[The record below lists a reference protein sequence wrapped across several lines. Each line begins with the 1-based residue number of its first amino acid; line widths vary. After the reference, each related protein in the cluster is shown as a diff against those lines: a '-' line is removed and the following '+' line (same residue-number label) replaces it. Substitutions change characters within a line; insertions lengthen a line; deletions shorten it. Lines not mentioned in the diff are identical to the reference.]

1 MSSNNVINLINK
13 DDCSGCGACVC
24 ACPTKCLSMKRDS
37 EGFYYPYIG
46 DKNCIN
52 CEKCMSVCSV
62 KSKPK
67 TGSYSRRVFV
77 VQHKDDRIRRESTS
91 GGAFTAIAE
100 YIIKND
106 GIVFGAGMD
115 ENFRVRHMPAYDVE
129 QLALFRNSKYSQSD
143 LGDTFFKIKNSLIE
157 GKKVLFSGTPCQVA
171 GLKKFLPDYNENL
184 ITVDVVCR
192 GIPSPLVFEKYI
204 DYQKKRFGGFN
215 KVLFRDKYSGYTHT
229 TMSLYRDNVCLYHN
243 GLEYDPMLK
252 LFYQGM
258 ICRPVCSNCRFKEI
272 ERCSDFTLWDC
283 FSASEIDKNFDDNK
297 GTTFVMLHSEKAEIL
312 FDKIQNN
319 IRACEGETKKV
330 CSNTTE
336 MLKSI
341 SHNPERRRFFQDV
354 CSMLPDELFNK
365 WVPITLNVRLNK
377 LLRNILAKLGLYY
390 SVKKLTAK
398 LKK

>member
-13 DDCSGCGACVC
+13 TDCSGCGACVC
-24 ACPTKCLSMKRDS
+24 ACPAKCLSMKSDR
-37 EGFYYPYIG
+37 EGFYYPHID

-52 CEKCMSVCSV
+52 CGKCLSVCSV
-62 KSKPK
+62 KSKPG
-67 TGSYSRRVFV
+67 TCSYNRRVFM
-77 VQHKDDRIRRESTS
+77 VQHKNDRIRRESTS

-100 YIIKND
+100 HIIKNG

-115 ENFRVRHMPAYDVE
+115 KNFRVCHMPAYDIE

-143 LGDTFFKIKNSLIE
+143 LGDTFLKIKKHLTE
-157 GKKVLFSGTPCQVA
+157 GKKILFSGTPCQVA
-171 GLKKFLPDYNENL
+171 GLKKNLPNNEENL

-204 DYQKKRFGGFN
+204 NYQKKKFGEFD

-229 TMSLYRDNVCLYHN
+229 AMSLYRNNVCLYHN

-258 ICRPVCSNCRFKEI
+258 ICRPVCSNCRFKEMD
-272 ERCSDFTLWDC
+272 RCSDFTLWDC
-283 FSASEIDKNFDDNK
+283 FSAAEINSKFDDNK
-297 GTTFVMLHSEKAEIL
+297 GTTFVMLHSKKAEMI
-312 FDKIQNN
+312 FEKIQDN
-319 IRACEGETKKV
+319 IRACEGETERV
-330 CSNTTE
+330 CNSTAE
-336 MLKSI
+336 MFKSI
-341 SHNPERRRFFQDV
+341 SHNPAREEFFRDV
-354 CSMLPDELFNK
+354 NSMLPEQLFNK
-365 WVPITLNVRLNK
+365 WTPITLKVRLNK

-390 SVKKLTAK
+390 IVKNLAAK